1 MKQQEQRHIRL
12 LASQAIEATG
22 RRQDDGR
29 PAPAYCAPQLL
40 VIGRAVDLVQR
51 SSSGHLIDGNGGWY
65 VWGS

>member
-1 MKQQEQRHIRL
+1 MKQQEQQHIRL
-12 LASQAIEATG
+12 LTSQAMEPTV
-22 RRQDDGR
+22 RRQDNGR
-29 PAPAYCAPQLL
+29 PGPSYCAPQLL

>member
-12 LASQAIEATG
+12 LAPQGMESTV

-29 PAPAYCAPQLL
+29 PAHSYSAPELL

-51 SSSGHLIDGNGGWY
+51 SGSGHLIDGNGGWY
-65 VWGS
+65 VWNS